1 MLLTAELGQYRT
13 CPLPNNRNIDV
24 GYISELPTATC
35 PMSHGLTA
43 ALTPARS
50 KSPSLVARVMR
61 ICLRILV
68 KRGLRANPSVEATR
82 RHLRILGRL
91 VPRPPRGTETIAIDA
106 GGVPADRVA
115 TTASRHDRH
124 ILYLHGGGY
133 VTGWPGLCRD
143 LTWRLATLCRVCVL
157 SIDYR
162 LAPEHPFP
170 AALDDAIAAYRWLL
184 AQGADPKRIA
194 LMGDS
199 AGGGLV
205 FATMLRLRDED
216 VELPA
221 AAVVVSPWTDLAL
234 TGQSLHLNAL
244 IDPLIPVE
252 LAPRLVDLCLA
263 GASPRNPYASP
274 LYGDPTGLPPTLI
287 LVGSD
292 EVLRDDAVRI
302 ADKMRATGCH
312 VEIEVRPH
320 MWHVWCMCMRVMP
333 EAKAAIAR
341 IAKFMDDKL

>member
-1 MLLTAELGQYRT
+1 MMTAGLHQKAASS
-13 CPLPNNRNIDV
+13 N
-24 GYISELPTATC
+24 ATQ
-35 PMSHGLTA
+35 
-43 ALTPARS
+43 S
-50 KSPSLVARVMR
+50 KSLSLVARVMR
-61 ICLRILV
+61 IGLRLV
-68 KRGLRANPSVEATR
+68 AKPALRANPSVDAARWQLT
-82 RHLRILGRL
+82 LVDRL
-91 VPRPPRGTETIAIDA
+91 VPRPSRGTETIAIDA
-106 GGVPADRVA
+106 GGVPADRV
-115 TTASRHDRH
+115 TTAASRHDRH
-124 ILYLHGGGY
+124 IIYLHGGGY
-133 VTGWPGLCRD
+133 VAGWAGLCRD

-263 GASPRNPYASP
+263 GANPRNPYASP

-292 EVLRDDAVRI
+292 EVLPDDAVRI

-312 VEIEVRPH
+312 VEIEVWPH
-320 MWHVWCMCMRVMP
+320 MWHVWYMCMRVMP

>member
-1 MLLTAELGQYRT
+1 VAALGQNEPCHSLRQHSRSTSGSVPAGTAVGASGLGQQRT
-13 CPLPNNRNIDV
+13 CPLPSNRNIDV

-124 ILYLHGGGY
+124 ILYLHGGG
-133 VTGWPGLCRD
+133 C
-143 LTWRLATLCRVCVL
+143 
-157 SIDYR
+157 
-162 LAPEHPFP
+162 
-170 AALDDAIAAYRWLL
+170 
-184 AQGADPKRIA
+184 
-194 LMGDS
+194 
-199 AGGGLV
+199 
-205 FATMLRLRDED
+205 
-216 VELPA
+216 
-221 AAVVVSPWTDLAL
+221 
-234 TGQSLHLNAL
+234 
-244 IDPLIPVE
+244 
-252 LAPRLVDLCLA
+252 
-263 GASPRNPYASP
+263 
-274 LYGDPTGLPPTLI
+274 
-287 LVGSD
+287 D

-312 VEIEVRPH
+312 VEIEVWPH
-320 MWHVWCMCMRVMP
+320 MWHVWYMCMRVMP